1 MRVVLDTNV
10 LVAGLLTPFGPP
22 GEVVRLVSSGAITL
36 CLDARVLSEYAEVLR
51 RPKFGFEE
59 DAVAALLDY
68 VEYRGHMIASSP
80 LPEALPDP
88 DDEPFSE
95 IALACG
101 AEFLVTGNRAHFP
114 DASRHGATVVSPPE
128 FTAAFRERLAQRTK

>member
-1 MRVVLDTNV
+1 VRIVLDTNV
-10 LVAGLLTPFGPP
+10 LVSGLLNPFGPP
-22 GEVVRLVSSGAITL
+22 GEIVRLVSSGAVTL
-36 CLDARVLSEYAEVLR
+36 CLDARVASEYAQVLR

-88 DDEPFSE
+88 ADEPFLE
-95 IALACG
+95 IALASG
-101 AEFLVTGNRAHFP
+101 AEFLVTGNRARFP
-114 DASRHGATVVSPPE
+114 DALCHGANIVSPSE
-128 FTAAFRERLAQRTK
+128 FMAAFRERPA